1 VNNFWILLVSMA
13 VTTYLIRMIPFAAF
27 RFRIKSRFIQDFL
40 YYVPYAV
47 LGAMTV
53 PYIFY
58 ATGNI
63 YTSISGFVVAFLLA
77 YKGKSLLTVAAF
89 SCLVAYLIGFIPGI

>member
-1 VNNFWILLVSMA
+1 MNNYWIMLIAMA
-13 VTTYLIRMIPFAAF
+13 LTTYLIRMIPFAAF
-27 RFRIKSRFIQDFL
+27 RFKIKSRFVRSFL

-63 YTSISGFVVAFLLA
+63 YTSAIGFAVAFALA
-77 YKGKSLLTVAAF
+77 YKGLSLMPVAAI
-89 SCLVAYLIGFIPGI
+89 SCLAAYVVGFIF

>member
-1 VNNFWILLVSMA
+1 MNNYWIMLAAMA

-27 RFRIKSRFIQDFL
+27 RFKIKSRFVSDFL

-63 YTSISGFVVAFLLA
+63 YTSAIGFAVAFVLA
-77 YKGKSLLTVAAF
+77 YRGMSLLTVAAA
-89 SCLVAYLIGFIPGI
+89 SCLAAYIVGFLF

>member
-1 VNNFWILLVSMA
+1 MRNYWTLLLAMA

-27 RFRIKSRFIQDFL
+27 RVRIKSRFIQDFL

-58 ATGNI
+58 ATGNV
-63 YTSISGFVVAFLLA
+63 YTAVVGFVAAFVLA
-77 YKGKSLLTVAAF
+77 YKGLSLMSVAAI
-89 SCLVAYLIGFIPGI
+89 SCLAAYVVGFWS

>member
-1 VNNFWILLVSMA
+1 MHNYWVLLLVMA
-13 VTTYLIRMIPFAAF
+13 VTTYLIRSLPFAAF
-27 RFRIKSRFIQDFL
+27 RFKIKSRFARDFL

-58 ATGNI
+58 ATDNA
-63 YTSISGFVVAFLLA
+63 YTAAVGFVVAF
-77 YKGKSLLTVAAF
+77 
-89 SCLVAYLIGFIPGI
+89 CWHI

>member
-1 VNNFWILLVSMA
+1 MHNYWVLLLVMA
-13 VTTYLIRMIPFAAF
+13 VTTYLIRSLPFAAF
-27 RFRIKSRFIQDFL
+27 RFRIKSRFVRDFL

-58 ATGNI
+58 ATGNV
-63 YTSISGFVVAFLLA
+63 YTAVVGFVVAFSLA
-77 YKGKSLLTVAAF
+77 YMKFSLLTVAAL
-89 SCLVAYLIGFIPGI
+89 SCLAAYLIGFIF